1 MDLLQ
6 DGPDLVVPVLQEGV
20 QVPPQRPREQQGVL
34 AQRSMREILF
44 GVFNL
49 FYAPGAFP
57 FAPYSFLLIS
67 SKFWMGGRLRG
78 AVRLCY
84 LTALVR

>member
-34 AQRSMREILF
+34 AQRRYVKFFWLVPLWGILF
-44 GVFNL
+44 IL
-49 FYAPGAFP
+49 CTGAFLY
-57 FAPYSFLLIS
+57 APYSFLLIS
-67 SKFWMGGRLRG
+67 NKFWMEGGGRFGG
-78 AVRLCY
+78 AVR
-84 LTALVR
+84 